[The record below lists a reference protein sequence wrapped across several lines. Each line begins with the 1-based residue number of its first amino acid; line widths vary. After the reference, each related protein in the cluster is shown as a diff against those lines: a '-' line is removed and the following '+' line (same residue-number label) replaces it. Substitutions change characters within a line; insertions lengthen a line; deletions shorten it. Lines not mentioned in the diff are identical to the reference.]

1 MENAIRESDVV
12 GIVHAM
18 DAEFMRNFAAKDAEQ
33 LAKDFYA
40 EEAQLLLPNQR
51 PVVGRLA
58 IQEVFKALIG
68 DGLRK
73 LELQTTKIEVSGDL
87 AYGIGVY
94 KMIATVGSAAET
106 QDEGKYVVVYRRQ
119 KVGTWRAVADIIN
132 SNLPA
137 PRG

>member
-94 KMIATVGSAAET
+94 KMIATVGSGAET

-119 KVGTWRAVADIIN
+119 QVGTWRAVADIIN